1 MFDILNS
8 IGVIGRRLF
17 LSVFFLLFSALLS
30 ACVTYHTACVTYHT
44 DRQIDDTLG
53 PPGPI
58 AKVPG

>member
-17 LSVFFLLFSALLS
+17 LSVFFSAVQRSSFSLRHLPYS
-30 ACVTYHTACVTYHT
+30 LRHLHT